1 MTDTLEA
8 PAVPVST
15 AAAALQR
22 CLNAYRREY
31 KAIEAKGKSD
41 YFCRQAG
48 SAYRLAMPSTET
60 LADIQ
65 ALIARVAQGIN
76 FQVYEGRRDANPRN
90 SSMPHR
96 SLSSRTNRNQK
107 NRSRATSDPPPLHCR
122 LFAF

>member
-15 AAAALQR
+15 SITAAALEC

-31 KAIEAKGKSD
+31 KATEATGKSD

-48 SAYRLAMPSTET
+48 STAYRLAVPSTET

-65 ALIARVAQGIN
+65 ALIACVAQGIN
-76 FQVYEGRRDANPRN
+76 FQVYEGRESTQLLYAA
-90 SSMPHR
+90 
-96 SLSSRTNRNQK
+96 QV
-107 NRSRATSDPPPLHCR
+107 A
-122 LFAF
+122 LFANRPKPEKK